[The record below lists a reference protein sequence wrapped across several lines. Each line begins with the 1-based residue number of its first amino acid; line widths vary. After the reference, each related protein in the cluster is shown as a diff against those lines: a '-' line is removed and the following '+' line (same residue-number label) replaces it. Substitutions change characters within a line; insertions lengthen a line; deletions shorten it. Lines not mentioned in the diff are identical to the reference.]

1 LRIQVKNLTK
11 IFKPLRGEAVVAVDD
26 VSVDVEDSE
35 FLVILGPSGSGKT
48 TLLRC
53 IAGLERADQGEIII
67 DGRLVFSAERGV
79 WMPPERRGVK
89 MVFQS
94 YALWPHMTVFENV
107 AYPLRAQRMRG
118 QGVHDEVDKCLRLVG
133 CGGLGRRYPGQ
144 LSGGQ
149 QQRVAVARAIVGGN
163 RVVLFDEPLS
173 AVDARV
179 RDELR
184 RELVNVQRELGFASV
199 YITHDQT
206 EASMMGHR
214 VAVMSDGKIRRI
226 APPREIYED
235 PNSLFVAEF
244 MGATNRFDPTSS
256 SHEKTP
262 DGLVRVA
269 TEFGEVNART
279 ALELGGDAPFVVI
292 FRPERCRISSE
303 RPAEIVDGNLWQCVV
318 ERSHFLGFCTEYQ
331 VRVNDSLILARSM
344 ARTTLEEGAKAWL
357 SIDADDVHLV
367 PGS

>member
-1 LRIQVKNLTK
+1 MRIKVENLTK
-11 IFKPLRGEAVVAVDD
+11 VFKPLRAEAVRAVDGVSID
-26 VSVDVEDSE
+26 VGDSE

-53 IAGLERADQGEIII
+53 IAGLERADEGEIFI
-67 DGRLVFSAERGV
+67 DGKLVFSAAKGV
-79 WMPPERRGVK
+79 WVPPERRGVN

-94 YALWPHMTVFENV
+94 YALWPHMTVADNV
-107 AYPLRAQRMRG
+107 AYPLKTRRVRGAQL
-118 QGVHDEVDKCLRLVG
+118 HAEVERVLTLVG
-133 CGGLGRRYPGQ
+133 CGGLGRRYPSQ

-163 RVVLFDEPLS
+163 KVVLFDEPLS

-184 RELVNVQRELGFASV
+184 RELVNVQRELEFASV

-214 VAVMSDGKIRRI
+214 VAVMSDGKIRRV

-244 MGATNRFDPTSS
+244 MGATNRFRPVNGAHRSAEEG
-256 SHEKTP
+256 H
-262 DGLVRVA
+262 VRLA
-269 TEFGEVNART
+269 LDFGEIEAIT
-279 ALELGGDAPFVVI
+279 GLDLDAHSGVVAI
-292 FRPERCRISSE
+292 FRPERCRISIE
-303 RPAEIVDGNLWQCVV
+303 RPSEGNVWECVV
-318 ERSHFLGFCTEYQ
+318 EESNFLGFCTEYQ
-331 VRVNDSLILARSM
+331 VRVKDSLVIVRSM
-344 ARTTLEEGAKAWL
+344 ARNVLGEGTRAWL
-357 SIDADDVHLV
+357 AIDPADVHIV
-367 PGS
+367 PAV